1 MEELSGEG
9 RSQAS
14 TAAGREHVHGDA
26 VAVVL
31 LARQGGRLDGFEPLG
46 GGRLGEVMFL
56 LFRGFAL
63 AVVSLVDS
71 GLWRWWWWW
80 RKLAAENIA
89 EALVFFVGAGWSR
102 EGLARLQSTWEAAVE
117 DCDRTYTSHV
127 P

>member
-1 MEELSGEG
+1 
-9 RSQAS
+9 
-14 TAAGREHVHGDA
+14 
-26 VAVVL
+26 
-31 LARQGGRLDGFEPLG
+31 
-46 GGRLGEVMFL
+46 MFL

-102 EGLARLQSTWEAAVE
+102 EGLARLQSTCEAAVE